1 MRMKNKGNIAAM
13 FMALFL
19 AGCGGGDGDAD
30 TDTDTDNTA
39 TTSSSYAY
47 YIDSA
52 VSGLTYECGTQS
64 GTTDSD
70 GKFYFDEDS
79 SCSFLIGDLVLK
91 VIDANTL
98 DALSNGETLQETDTN
113 IARILQTLDQDND
126 TSNGITIDQESDT
139 VTAFV
144 HYVDDSSSYTT
155 DGSDSS
161 SLLEALNKAANED
174 VITIDVATE
183 LDANAHLLH
192 TILSD
197 SSGTLLVGDASSA
210 VYASLML
217 ADSTSESLTLA
228 SANQLEEEDSD
239 TVTFNEDTDTL
250 TIGSVSYAPNLV
262 QTAVD
267 GMYYVQL
274 SNSEDNTQTLRIYP
288 YAYKGAAESYLA
300 GNILSNDILYL
311 VESYNTGVKSFT
323 YSDATYDTL
332 SPQVALA
339 YGDSNWV
346 MTFTAFTSEYAIFTY
361 TSGDAAGSGRLYYG
375 DNSATAANAYWLTL
389 EPDDSSALSFT
400 DNMVASGLSLY
411 LNDGDLEKITFGDN
425 STANVVNILNN
436 EEDDGEDSIT
446 YALSDGKLVFTIT
459 DTDDSSVSTTTFSLV
474 SVGDVEGSYI
484 ATEESDDEDE
494 SDDTVVLFTSQAA
507 LESTFFDD
515 LDTTRTVTDESDD
528 STNANHAGFELTTLS
543 AEESSSGR
551 IEITLT
557 ANGSI
562 KDALATD
569 SVSGTGYV
577 NMLWIGVND
586 SIEFGMKGN
595 GDKWA
600 LKDYWQDGVYVEGES
615 LDTDI
620 YSFEVSSDGKT
631 VTITLD
637 SDQVPSNDY
646 GYFFIDADIGENCS
660 SCAEED
666 VGDHSYDRIQLGA
679 LWQDDSLLAGAW
691 VNSTDDAPFADI
703 VVFLDKQNYVIAQ
716 QALSENSVIGGVEA
730 GTYTYTHSAT
740 ADTASDAVPVIDSN
754 GTSNGGATLKNTSM
768 TVYSNNNEV
777 LDIADDDQDLT
788 KIVASD
794 SHPEAGAWLIEATS
808 DGGIADNALVVL
820 DGNGHYMEIDLYYG
834 ANGFYYEDDE
844 TLENASEFGTYVI
857 SGDNSTI
864 TFTADATTTTN
875 TLVCT
880 DDDESDCGTVA
891 GDSNI
896 SAGFS
901 DENGQALDYSIKD
914 DVMTIIIP
922 EDENPT
928 VTLNRVQ

>member
-1 MRMKNKGNIAAM
+1 MEIKYKSKIVATL
-13 FMALFL
+13 MALFL
-19 AGCGGGDGDAD
+19 AGCGGGGDGDAD
-30 TDTDTDNTA
+30 NTT

-70 GKFYFDEDS
+70 GKFYFDEGS
-79 SCSFLIGDLVLK
+79 SCRFLIGDLVLK
-91 VIDANTL
+91 AIDANRL
-98 DALSNGETLQETDTN
+98 EALSNGETLQETDTN
-113 IARILQTLDQDND
+113 IARILQTLDRDHD
-126 TSNGITIDQESDT
+126 TSNGITIEQESDT

-144 HYVDDSSSYTT
+144 HYVDDNSSYTS
-155 DGSDSS
+155 DGSNAS

-174 VITIDVATE
+174 VISVNVTTE
-183 LDANAHLLH
+183 LEANAHLLH

-217 ADSTSESLTLA
+217 ADSATDSLTLT

-239 TVTFNEDTDTL
+239 TVTFNENTDTL
-250 TIGSVSYAPNLV
+250 TIGSVSYDLNLV
-262 QTAVD
+262 QTTTD
-267 GMYYVQL
+267 DMYYVQL
-274 SNSEDNTQTLRIYP
+274 NNSEDNTQTLRIYP

-300 GNILSNDILYL
+300 GNLLSNDILYL
-311 VESYNTGVKSFT
+311 VENYSTGVQAFT
-323 YSDATYDTL
+323 YSDATYDTF
-332 SPQVALA
+332 SPQVTLA

-346 MTFTAFTSEYAIFTY
+346 MTFTAFTSEYANFTY
-361 TSGDAAGSGRLYYG
+361 TSGDATGSGRLYYG

-389 EPDDSSALSFT
+389 EPDDSSELTFT
-400 DNMVASGLSLY
+400 DSMVASGLSLY

-446 YALSDGKLVFTIT
+446 YALTDGKLVFTIT
-459 DTDDSSVSTTTFSLV
+459 DTEDSSVSTTTFSLV

-494 SDDTVVLFTSQAA
+494 SDDTVILYTSRSA

-528 STNANHAGFELTTLS
+528 STNVHHAGFELTTLS
-543 AEESSSGR
+543 AEENSSGR

-562 KDALATD
+562 SDALATD
-569 SVSGTGYV
+569 SASENGYV

-595 GDKWA
+595 GEKWA
-600 LKDYWQDGVYVEGES
+600 LKDYWQDGVYVEGGS

-620 YSFEVSSDGKT
+620 YSFSVSSDGKT

-646 GYFFIDADIGENCS
+646 GYFFVDAAIGENCN
-660 SCAEED
+660 SCESED
-666 VGDHSYDRIQLGA
+666 VGDHNYDEVQLGS
-679 LWQDDSLLAGAW
+679 LWQDNTLLAGAW
-691 VNSTDDAPFADI
+691 VNSAENAPFADI

-730 GTYTYTHSAT
+730 GIYTYTHSAT
-740 ADTASDAVPVIDSN
+740 ADTASDAVPTIDSN
-754 GTSNGGATLKNTSM
+754 GAFNGGATLRNTSM

-794 SHPEAGAWLIEATS
+794 SHPEAGAWLIEATT
-808 DGGIADNALVVL
+808 DGGIADNALVVF
-820 DGNGHYMEIDLYYG
+820 DGHGHYMEIDLYYG
-834 ANGFYYEDDE
+834 ANGFYEDDG

-857 SGDNSTI
+857 SSDNSTI
-864 TFTADATTTTN
+864 TFTADPTTTTN

-891 GDSNI
+891 GDSNM

-901 DENGQALDYSIKD
+901 DENGQALDYSLKD

-928 VTLNRVQ
+928 LMLNRVQ